1 MRYMIDTY
9 GNVDLGTLD
18 WNISGSNFYSNDI
31 SNKIKKPK
39 DDNTIA
45 NIYCNL
51 YRAVPL
57 NASFVEGDMAVS
69 TSGYLYIRNTRYTT
83 AAEFKEAMRGQI
95 LRYELETPAN
105 GGYLPMY
112 KGRYKVSEVCQLLD
126 KSKYL
131 NNDGYINN
139 GNGTITT
146 KSIPQNFMR
155 FYDDFD
161 IDGSVPTP
169 KELSIA
175 YRTYGHKVLILDS
188 GNNSPDG
195 GLVWEINSSRLNAG
209 SSYSGQ
215 GEIFTNNKLPLK
227 DITRSYF
234 YIVNPSG
241 YTFTCAPQLFDL
253 TEMFEAG
260 NEPTTVAE
268 FKEKF
273 PDNVYPYSP
282 YCWAKIKQM
291 RYMTTTKNLF
301 GYSPINVANDIANGT
316 IVESLPN
323 GAIVQGDVGADPGR
337 NNYSNG
343 WFRPGNTPDGPVIKP
358 HLLAGDTVTIS
369 CDYLI
374 LERNYAFLTDVGI
387 YLNDGSHGFSGV
399 VIFGLEVGK
408 QYRLTATYTVDIE
421 GDYYPIFTINSNKTK
436 VTNIQIEKGS
446 TATPYVPYGY
456 LSLK

>member
-1 MRYMIDTY
+1 MRYMINTY

-18 WNISGSNFYSNDI
+18 WNKDGLNFYTDDI
-31 SNKIKKPK
+31 SNKVKKTK
-39 DDNTIA
+39 DGYTVA

-51 YRAVPL
+51 YRAVPV
-57 NASFVEGDMAVS
+57 NVSFIEGDIAIA
-69 TSGYLYIRNTRYTT
+69 TSGALYIRDTRYITT
-83 AAEFKEAMRGQI
+83 AEFKEAMRGQI

-112 KGRYKVSEVCQLLD
+112 KGRYKVSDVCQLLD
-126 KSKYL
+126 KSTFPATQTV
-131 NNDGYINN
+131 NGVTFTNN
-139 GNGTITT
+139 GDGTITANGT
-146 KSIPQNFMR
+146 ATGGNATFRVQHNITVVAGHKYLVSVDYTNQVCIQLYALPDNIFVPYDIANVPQIITCITTYNQIYYEII
-155 FYDDFD
+155 FYD
-161 IDGSVPTP
+161 GVTVSN
-169 KELSIA
+169 A
-175 YRTYGHKVLILDS
+175 IL
-188 GNNSPDG
+188 
-195 GLVWEINSSRLNAG
+195 
-209 SSYSGQ
+209 
-215 GEIFTNNKLPLK
+215 K
-227 DITRSYF
+227 
-234 YIVNPSG
+234 
-241 YTFTCAPQLFDL
+241 PQLFDL
-253 TEMFEAG
+253 TEMYGAG

-273 PDNVYPYSP
+273 PADLYPYSP

-301 GYSPINVANDIANGT
+301 GYSPINIASDMANGT

-323 GAIVQGDVGADPGR
+323 GAIVQGDVGAEPGHS
-337 NNYSNG
+337 NYSSG
-343 WFRPGNTPDGPVIKP
+343 WFRPGYTPDGPVIKP

-387 YLNDGSHGFSGV
+387 YLNDGSHGFSDV

-408 QYRLTATYTVDIE
+408 HYRLTATYTVDIE

-456 LSLK
+456 LPLK